1 MNKKKLLLFA
11 FAFIIAG
18 AIGTWYYVF
27 VYSKNH
33 HRDVADETAIAAT
46 ADNIVKEYQ
55 ADETIANKKY
65 LDKAVEVT
73 GEVAEVGKNQEG
85 KITVSLKTSDA
96 MTTVFCT
103 MKDSTAI
110 VEPNKNI
117 TLTGVCIGFL
127 SDVRVRDAIIKK

>member
-18 AIGTWYYVF
+18 AVGTWYYVF

-33 HRDVADETAIAAT
+33 HRDVADEIAIAAT
-46 ADNIVKEYQ
+46 ADYIVKEYQ

-103 MKDSTAI
+103 LNDSTAI

-117 TLTGVCIGFL
+117 TLKGVFIGFL
-127 SDVRVRDAIIKK
+127 SDVRIKDAIIKK